1 VANLTNGHVYV
12 RIEAASH
19 VRVHEFP
26 AVFFKL
32 TLEEKEHACALL
44 VLRNMLTEGTETNS
58 ARRRNHLALIS
69 K

>member
-1 VANLTNGHVYV
+1 MCVFTNFQLFFLTNIG
-12 RIEAASH
+12 R
-19 VRVHEFP
+19 
-26 AVFFKL
+26 K
-32 TLEEKEHACALL
+32 KEHACALL